1 MKNNFYAV
9 IMAGGVGTRLWPV
22 SRRKTPKQF
31 HPIGGENPLL
41 RETFLR
47 LLPLF
52 SPKEIIISTVPEFV
66 AKIKKMLPEIPV
78 KNYIV
83 EPALRGNAP
92 ACGLVSATLEQRDPS
107 SGAIFLPA
115 DALIQNPKE
124 FIETIK
130 IAKQLLDKNPD
141 HIIALGIL
149 PTKPAVDFGYI
160 EIEKKI
166 NFPSVVYQMKRFVEK
181 PDVVTAEKYL
191 ISKKF
196 YWNAGIF
203 IWKNSHILNL
213 YKKYMPETHL
223 VLEKIVEAIG
233 TKDEKKVLK
242 IEYAKTEKT
251 SIDYG
256 IMEKIK
262 EIYVIPADFGWSDAG
277 TWGSLLEALSGKDNV
292 SIVENG
298 QHIGVDSKNCL
309 VWAGKKLIATVGL
322 KDIAIIDTPDALL
335 VCNTKE
341 SHKIK
346 DLLQKLDEKLL

>member
-1 MKNNFYAV
+1 MSNFYAV
-9 IMAGGVGTRLWPV
+9 IMAGGQGTRLWPV

-31 HPIGGENPLL
+31 LPFGSEKPLL

-52 SPKEIIISTVPEFV
+52 TAKEIIISTVPEFV
-66 AKIKKMLPEIPV
+66 AQIKKILPEVPD

-92 ACGLVSATLEQRDPS
+92 ACGLVSATLEKRDPG

-115 DALIQNPKE
+115 DALIQNPDN
-124 FIETIK
+124 FIKTLK
-130 IAKQLLDKNPD
+130 IGQKVIEKHPD
-141 HIIALGIL
+141 HIVTLGIV
-149 PTKPAVDFGYI
+149 PNKPSVDLGYI
-160 EIEKKI
+160 EIDKKI
-166 NFPSVVYQMKRFVEK
+166 DFSSPVFKVKRFVEK
-181 PDVVTAEKYL
+181 PDFETAEKYL

-203 IWKNSHILNL
+203 VWENSHILSL
-213 YKKYMPETHL
+213 YKKFMPKTYIS
-223 VLEKIVEAIG
+223 LEKITRVIG
-233 TKDEKKVLK
+233 TKEEKDVLK
-242 IEYAKTEKT
+242 TEYEKTEKT
-251 SIDYG
+251 SIDFG

-262 EIYVIPADFGWSDAG
+262 EILVIPADFGWSDAG

-298 QHIGVDSKNCL
+298 QHIGVDSENCL
-309 VWAGKKLIATVGL
+309 IWAGKKLIATVGL

-346 DLLQKLDEKLL
+346 ELLQKLDEKLL